1 MRRLDKK
8 YGPGMRDLKR
18 WRDYIPLWERK
29 VREKCGGIMQFI
41 FGFVDVNCRPIS
53 RPSPV
58 WVGAPPNQVKVDLQR
73 YFYSGYTRCHVVKF
87 HGYPATVL
95 RCRTRVLQRRTPGAV
110 GVCESYMSKNNVLG
124 VFRTPGV
131 VLGTCFSL

>member
-87 HGYPATVL
+87 QGITAPNGLLIAVHGGYP
-95 RCRTRVLQRRTPGAV
+95 GARAD
-110 GVCESYMSKNNVLG
+110 SYIW
-124 VFRTPGV
+124 
-131 VLGTCFSL
+131 